1 MIDKKICHFAKSFC
15 SQNKIYQ
22 LARTNIYMI
31 KKISFLYILG
41 PKLLV
46 HWIKSNGWFDAMW
59 FVKYLLRCIAYC
71 IMHLGL
77 YAFLP
82 YQIPILNLQLEIRNE
97 FIANFDVFF
106 LKRWSFFLTFSKF
119 QNPWFEVEMRR
130 WIHYINIYTVA
141 CTIYWNECLHVPN
154 ML

>member
-1 MIDKKICHFAKSFC
+1 MIDKKICHFAQSFC

-31 KKISFLYILG
+31 KKFSFLYILG

-106 LKRWSFFLTFSKF
+106 LKKMIVFSHFFKISKSMVWGR
-119 QNPWFEVEMRR
+119 NAAMNSL
-130 WIHYINIYTVA
+130 HIYTVA

>member
-1 MIDKKICHFAKSFC
+1 MFHFTPISLYTTFHKKKNSVMWGLPVIIKMIDKKICHFAKSFC
-15 SQNKIYQ
+15 SQNKSYQ
-22 LARTNIYMI
+22 LAKTNIYMI

-82 YQIPILNLQLEIRNE
+82 YQIPILDLQLEIRNE

-106 LKRWSFFLTFSKF
+106 
-119 QNPWFEVEMRR
+119 
-130 WIHYINIYTVA
+130 
-141 CTIYWNECLHVPN
+141 
-154 ML
+154 

>member
-1 MIDKKICHFAKSFC
+1 MNICTNKIHVSLYTTFHKKNSVMWGLPVIIKMIDKKICHFAKSFC
-15 SQNKIYQ
+15 SQNKSYQ

-106 LKRWSFFLTFSKF
+106 
-119 QNPWFEVEMRR
+119 
-130 WIHYINIYTVA
+130 
-141 CTIYWNECLHVPN
+141 
-154 ML
+154 